1 LIGNMTDKIKNKI
14 EQLLNQ
20 KIEELKKSYQKHIEN
35 DEDEEFNDDYWYLS
49 PIGDNEV
56 KSINSVNVVDV
67 KIVKLDRFKSLGFP
81 DEATQLQVKVTANV
95 NNNVDE
101 FDEII
106 PELESAL
113 EIFADSV
120 RIDFNQIIKEQ
131 KRRINEVNDETI
143 QKVATNWFKRQISR
157 GEDPHISGD
166 LLMFL
171 NIKPHRREY
180 STLIGVLR
188 SFLGDSAQLAIQ
200 NKVNKTFDTTD
211 YPDIS
216 GGYDFKFKISIEE
229 IEGDQVIL
237 NVELI
242 PGGKVTLIMQDGETV
257 SLAQAMWDEEIG
269 DEVSMEVDDVIN
281 GILYEEI
288 PNYTGYSFVI
298 NHTDY

>member
-1 LIGNMTDKIKNKI
+1 MTDKIKNKI

-81 DEATQLQVKVTANV
+81 DEETQLQVKVTANV

-171 NIKPHRREY
+171 NVKPHRREY
-180 STLIGVLR
+180 PTLLETLR
-188 SFLGDSAQLAIQ
+188 SFLGDSVETVIQ
-200 NKVNKTFDTTD
+200 NKVNKVYNTTD
-211 YPDIS
+211 YPNIS

>member
-1 LIGNMTDKIKNKI
+1 MTDKIKNKI

-180 STLIGVLR
+180 PTLLETLR
-188 SFLGDSAQLAIQ
+188 SFLGDSVETVIQ
-200 NKVNKTFDTTD
+200 NKVNKVYNTID
-211 YPDIS
+211 YPNIS

-242 PGGKVTLIMQDGETV
+242 PGGEVTLIMQDGETV
-257 SLAQAMWDEEIG
+257 SLVQAMWDEEIG

>member
-1 LIGNMTDKIKNKI
+1 MTDKIKNKI
-14 EQLLNQ
+14 ERLLNQ
-20 KIEELKKSYQKHIEN
+20 KIEELKKSYQKNVEYGNDDDNIE
-35 DEDEEFNDDYWYLS
+35 DYWYFS
-49 PIGDNEV
+49 PIGDNEIE
-56 KSINSVNVVDV
+56 SINSVKVVDV

-81 DEATQLQVKVTANV
+81 DDTVQLQVKVNANV

-106 PELESAL
+106 PELESSL
-113 EIFADSV
+113 DTFADSV
-120 RIDFNQIIKEQ
+120 RVDFEQIIKEQ
-131 KRRINEVNDETI
+131 KIRINEVNEETL
-143 QKVATNWFKRQISR
+143 QKVATNWFKRQASR

-171 NIKPHRREY
+171 NVKPHRREF
-180 STLIGVLR
+180 SKLLEVLR

-200 NKVNKTFDTTD
+200 NKVSKTFDTTD

-229 IEGDQVIL
+229 IEGNQVIL

-242 PGGKVTLIMQDGETV
+242 PGGRVTLIMQGGETV
-257 SLAQAMWDEEIG
+257 SLVQAMWDEEMG
-269 DEVSMEVDDVIN
+269 DEISMEVDDVIYA
-281 GILYEEI
+281 ILNEEI
-288 PNYTGYSFVI
+288 TNYTGYLFVV

>member
-1 LIGNMTDKIKNKI
+1 MTDKIKNKI
-14 EQLLNQ
+14 EQLLNK

-49 PIGDNEV
+49 PIGDDEV

-81 DEATQLQVKVTANV
+81 DDKTQLQVKVNANV
-95 NNNVDE
+95 NNSVDE

-120 RIDFNQIIKEQ
+120 RVDFNQIIKEQ
-131 KRRINEVNDETI
+131 KRKINESNEVNDETI
-143 QKVATNWFKRQISR
+143 KKVSTNWFKRQISR

-171 NIKPHRREY
+171 NVKPHRREY
-180 STLIGVLR
+180 SKLMEVLR

-200 NKVNKTFDTTD
+200 NKVNKTFNTTD

-242 PGGKVTLIMQDGETV
+242 PGGEVTLIMQDGETV
-257 SLAQAMWDEEIG
+257 DLKDAMWDEEIG
-269 DEVSMEVDDVIN
+269 DEISMEVDDVIN
-281 GILYEEI
+281 AILYEEI